1 MCTAWVSLHQLI
13 RGLGIWEYVYL
24 PPQPSATETYTRV
37 FRYLQLVKVWAYHPD
52 IVDCGGR
59 RVSVWQFDLNSVGG
73 VVASAGILDKHYYQQ
88 RHYSPQPSVVS
99 QGDCEP
105 STRLSSAL
113 LVRTKRD
120 VIRSTDEDIAVTHVA
135 EDTPGQ
141 TLQRNCK

>member
-1 MCTAWVSLHQLI
+1 M
-13 RGLGIWEYVYL
+13 
-24 PPQPSATETYTRV
+24 
-37 FRYLQLVKVWAYHPD
+37 
-52 IVDCGGR
+52 
-59 RVSVWQFDLNSVGG
+59 NSVGG

-88 RHYSPQPSVVS
+88 PDITHRQPSVVS